1 MADRDSQLAQWGTIE
16 LALIVQELD
25 CVAGTR
31 QRAPACSTRLIDP
44 EVSRRLATN
53 QLDEAIDCASD
64 EDLYTMSDEL
74 CGPALDESLLS
85 KQTRR
90 GPSVVLTI
98 TEDAMLPFHF

>member
-1 MADRDSQLAQWGTIE
+1 M
-16 LALIVQELD
+16 QELD

-31 QRAPACSTRLIDP
+31 HRAPACSTRLIDI

-74 CGPALDESLLS
+74 CGPALDEGIGMIWVDLFDVFEVDGFGPDGWEVFSLPIIRIRS
-85 KQTRR
+85 MQ
-90 GPSVVLTI
+90 
-98 TEDAMLPFHF
+98 